1 MSGRSARLLDH
12 GARQQLIRAVFA
24 CGTWPELRALEREI
38 AATWAAT
45 PAQRAA
51 NDAELQWVR
60 AAARARREMV
70 GRGRNAHETE
80 VSAAKGARGQR

>member
-1 MSGRSARLLDH
+1 MSVSKGDRL
-12 GARQQLIRAVFA
+12 GAADRERLVRAVFA

-38 AATWAAT
+38 ARDWAAT
-45 PAQRAA
+45 PEQRAA

-70 GRGRNAHETE
+70 GRT
-80 VSAAKGARGQR
+80 RGTGHDQGVA